1 MFKKDMNDHSDQ
13 ELKDSYAQ
21 NLSLL
26 AINNC
31 SYSKPVSSSNS
42 SERIPIVNYV
52 FNPQSYNAVSGS
64 TVAQVVINSGA
75 YSVYG
80 PNSTVSLTV
89 SFSGV
94 LDNKLAWAWGD
105 SFNPAYSGATAGD
118 PVSVGYTSKSG
129 GSCAN
134 IFRQA
139 TATSRGGTL
148 CQQNLYANVYSAS
161 NLPFQ
166 GYGKELLMSG
176 AGAASFTADQWQAGV
191 TGVNYLGGFNF
202 PVYSASCAV
211 TFELPLSRL
220 YHLFGQKAPLP
231 AMFLSGMRLN
241 LTFEQM
247 QTAFVFF
254 YAANAV
260 TTGAPFQ
267 GPFIPIDPITAM
279 NRFGVAVP
287 GATAC
292 PNLAYNVTDMSL
304 NLDVSQL
311 WDSSTQIL
319 NHIASSLN
327 SSGECLPVL

>member
-52 FNPQSYNAVSGS
+52 FNPQSYSAVSGS

-89 SFSGV
+89 SFSDV
-94 LDNKLAWAWGD
+94 VDTKLAWAWGD
-105 SFNPAYSGATAGD
+105 SFNAAYPDAAA
-118 PVSVGYTSKSG
+118 YTSKSG

-148 CQQNLYANVYSAS
+148 CQQNLYANVYSAAT
-161 NLPFQ
+161 LPFQ
-166 GYGKELLMSG
+166 GYGKEMLMSG
-176 AGAASFTADQWQAGV
+176 AGAASFSADQWQ
-191 TGVNYLGGFNF
+191 TNVNNAPYLLGGFNF
-202 PVYSASCAV
+202 PVYSAACAV
-211 TFELPLSRL
+211 TFELPLSRIF
-220 YHLFGQKAPLP
+220 HLFGQKAPLP

-260 TTGAPFQ
+260 TTGEPFQ
-267 GPFIPIDPITAM
+267 GPFVPVNPIDAKGRDGITVS
-279 NRFGVAVP
+279 GAVP
-287 GATAC
+287 N
-292 PNLAYNVTDMSL
+292 PKLAYNVSNMSL